1 MGSVWNLINNLI
13 MNFKGLSYLGLAAVL
28 TNGIGGIFWFYMA
41 SLLGAENYGEINYY
55 IGIAMLVSGLSLFS
69 APNLLTVFVAK
80 GEKIQSVVYFISI
93 SSSIVAAII
102 LFIIFGNLG
111 VSVYT
116 VGFVIF
122 TVTTS
127 DLLGLKRY
135 KDYSIYLV
143 AQRIIM
149 VGVTILFYY
158 VLGPDGIILGIGIS
172 FLPLIP
178 RVYRTL
184 KKPINFSLYRSK
196 KNFIVNSYAIDIS
209 GLFRGY
215 LDKLLIA
222 PILGFVLLGNY
233 QLSIQF
239 LSIISIIPNVMY
251 QYILP
256 QEASGNPTVKIKII
270 AILFSIVFAIF
281 GYFASPV
288 LLPMVFPKFVEA
300 IQIIQIMSF
309 AIIPGTINMMFMA
322 KYLANEKPR
331 IIVIGSIIFI
341 ITQVIGIFVLS
352 ELFGIYGIAAAMVIA
367 LSFESIFFGITERV
381 FFIKKIT

>member
-196 KNFIVNSYAIDIS
+196 TNFIVNNYAIDIS

-256 QEASGNPTVKIKII
+256 QEASGKQNVKIKII